1 MVWRVHAWR
10 VVFAS
15 VFLSSVASAV
25 RSEPALGLQVDSV
38 LALPSPRFVQPVA
51 VAVGALGRLFV
62 ADAGQGSVV
71 RLDASGTTRYEFE
84 PPPGQT
90 RLQPLDLEV
99 TGFQVYVL
107 DALARALLRYSDQG
121 AFLDVLQSFGTAE
134 MPRALAVDAAGRVV
148 LAVTARHQVRVL
160 DESQRD
166 ETTIGGF
173 GSRPGEF
180 VRPGGVACTARGA
193 IWVADTGNAR
203 VQRFAG
209 VGNFEFASRDSLRAP
224 RGIAVGSADEVFV
237 ADPERHAVH
246 LFGPSGA
253 HRFLLSLEPATPLDV
268 AAHGDTLWVLCAE
281 PNTLVRVRV
290 ERGD

>member
-1 MVWRVHAWR
+1 VSRAHACGLAVAVAAATAVH
-10 VVFAS
+10 
-15 VFLSSVASAV
+15 
-25 RSEPALGLQVDSV
+25 SEPARSLRVDSV
-38 LALPSPRFVQPVA
+38 LALPAPRFVQPIA
-51 VAVGALGRLFV
+51 VATGALGRLFV

-71 RLDASGTTRYEFE
+71 RLDAEGATRYEFE

-121 AFLDVLQSFGTAE
+121 AFLDVLQRFGTAE

-148 LAVTARHQVRVL
+148 FAVTARHQVRVV

-173 GSRPGEF
+173 GRRPGEF
-180 VRPGGVACTARGA
+180 VRPSGIACASRGA

-203 VQRFAG
+203 LQRFSA
-209 VGNFEFASRDSLRAP
+209 VGNFECASRDSLRAP
-224 RGIAVGSADEVFV
+224 RGIAVGSAGEVFV
-237 ADPERHAVH
+237 ADPERRAVH
-246 LFGPSGA
+246 LLGPTGA
-253 HRFLLSLEPATPLDV
+253 HRFLFHLAPSTPLDV
-268 AAHGDTLWVLCAE
+268 AARGDTLWVLCAE
-281 PNTLVRVRV
+281 PSTLVRLRV